1 MKVNK
6 LFILLLAIY
15 LMVGCGSDKK
25 ERLQQLELLEQ
36 MNRADS
42 VMKNDSLA
50 EDLVD
55 YFDKHG
61 SDNEKMRA
69 RYILGRTYYNLGE
82 LVRQGELDYMS
93 SGIYIEFDDKGNVA
107 CEYGVGSENYKK
119 EVYEVKI
126 ENDWSSVEKK
136 ASGHIA
142 FPLCG
147 EGRFKCSV
155 EGNQLILLPDE
166 GAYYIMDPTKY
177 FVKVE

>member
-1 MKVNK
+1 MNMKFGK
-6 LFILLLAIY
+6 FYLLLFAVV
-15 LMVGCGSDKK
+15 LFSCTNSDVPDVVVDNSDATRTIK
-25 ERLQQLELLEQ
+25 E
-36 MNRADS
+36 S
-42 VMKNDSLA
+42 VVQSLT
-50 EDLVD
+50 
-55 YFDKHG
+55 
-61 SDNEKMRA
+61 
-69 RYILGRTYYNLGE
+69 GRWQ

-166 GAYYIMDPTKY
+166 GAYYIIDPTKY